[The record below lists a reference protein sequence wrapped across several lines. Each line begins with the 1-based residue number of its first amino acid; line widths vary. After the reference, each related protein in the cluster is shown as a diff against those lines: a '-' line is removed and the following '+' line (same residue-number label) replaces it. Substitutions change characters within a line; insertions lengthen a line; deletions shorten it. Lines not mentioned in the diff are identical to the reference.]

1 MNTQQQTTTT
11 TPSASVA
18 IACELSNEISSTD
31 KPIKTL
37 FQDTQKLLSFE
48 ISFLK
53 DSHLKRYCDKHGLDA
68 NDTEIILMQAT
79 GLTDCHLHTK
89 GQSTFITLGSKHGF
103 PEPGSSGLLSAEY
116 KEDMEEY
123 ELSAEHFGV
132 DEISVVRP
140 MQIHAFY
147 AEEGHT
153 LTALGVV
160 SPRIRHG
167 QSSFDVV
174 DCVYISENKVRL
186 AT

>member
-1 MNTQQQTTTT
+1 MTTQQTRST

-18 IACELSNEISSTD
+18 IAHELSKEIAKTH
-31 KPIKTL
+31 KPVKTL

-53 DSHLKRYCDKHGLDA
+53 ENHLKRYCNKHGLDA
-68 NDTEIILMQAT
+68 KNTEIVLMQAT

-89 GQSTFITLGSKHGF
+89 GHSTFITLGSKHGF
-103 PEPGSSGLLSAEY
+103 SEPGGSGLLSAEY
-116 KEDMEEY
+116 KEGVKEY
-123 ELSAEHFGV
+123 ELSAENFGV

-147 AEEGHT
+147 ATEGHT

-160 SPRIRHG
+160 SPRIRYG

-174 DCVYISENKVRL
+174 DCAYISENKVQL
-186 AT
+186 AS